1 MLSFFAWYVLISALG
16 WLVFPLAY
24 RLLPALKDR
33 GFALSRALGLL
44 LWAYVFWLLV
54 SLGILRNDT
63 GGLLFAL
70 AVVAGLSLWTLARG
84 TKREVEGMLQRL
96 RSGSDELVHWLN
108 EERRLVIVTEVL
120 FLAAFATWA
129 IIRAAYPDIRYTEKP
144 MEIGFINAILRSE
157 TFPPFDPWLSGYAI
171 SYYYFGYVMVA
182 MLAKFAGTLPSV
194 AFNLGVAL
202 VFAMSALGA
211 YSIVYN
217 LLSAWAAHK
226 AEPGSPS
233 SQAADQQSL
242 PALFAPFLILLV
254 SNIQGFLAMLHAR
267 GLLPTGFWSWL
278 NILDMNTP
286 PAEPFSWLPQS
297 YGTGSW
303 WWWRASR
310 VVSDYNLEGM
320 HREVIDEFPAFS
332 YFLADLHPHV
342 LAMPFAFLALALALN
357 VFLSHE
363 NGGSLRLRLDLGR
376 RTLAWLAVGLTV
388 FGLALISLGSAGSS
402 VGRLVQGLI
411 LFVLGGGA
419 WVSLLPSLQEHGA
432 RVFVDGEVAGVN
444 ISKNL
449 ALSKSNLLLAAA
461 ALGGLAFLNTWDF
474 PFYVALFAAA
484 YSLRQLWQGKAGSWR
499 ELIWDFILLGLIL
512 GVLGGLLYLP
522 FYLGFSSQAGGIL
535 PNLIYPTRGAHLWV
549 MFATLLAPLFAY
561 LLHLRL
567 VVHAAAG
574 GQGILRKGLKSAA
587 ILLLLLW
594 LASLLLGL
602 LITLLPGLG
611 DLYLGD
617 LGAGTSGE
625 LFGAALIRRFSNP
638 GGWITLLFLAALLI
652 ALLRPMRAVGADNLQ
667 PVQGLQPAH
676 AFALLLAALGALL
689 VIGPEFFF
697 LRDLF
702 NTRMNTIFKFYY
714 QAWLLW
720 GVAAAFGTLVLLNEL
735 RGWARNAFPVAMAV
749 LVLAGMAFTILRAWD
764 ITFGF
769 QPPFGWTLDGAAFI
783 ARERPDEMA
792 GIDWL
797 ADAPAGIVSEAV
809 GGSYTDFARVSAF
822 SGQPTVLG
830 WPGHESQWRGGGQE
844 MGSRQDDL
852 ARLYCTRDWQEAR
865 AILDQYQIRYV
876 YIGSLERNA
885 YGPAT
890 CGAPIQEAKFERNLR
905 KVFEQGQV
913 NIYEVPWRSSAQ

>member
-1 MLSFFAWYVLISALG
+1 MVAFLTWYVLVSALG

-24 RLLPALKDR
+24 RMLPGLRDR
-33 GFALSRALGLL
+33 GYALSRALGLL
-44 LWAYVFWLLV
+44 LWAYVFWLLA
-54 SLGILRNDT
+54 SLGILRNDV

-70 AVVAGLSLWTLARG
+70 AAVAGLSFWALDRRSSNGAESL
-84 TKREVEGMLQRL
+84 LQRL
-96 RSGSDELVHWLN
+96 RSGSGEMINWVRQ
-108 EERRLVIVTEVL
+108 ERRMVILTEVL
-120 FLAAFATWA
+120 FLAAFVAWA
-129 IIRAAYPDIRYTEKP
+129 VIRAAYPDIRHTEKP

-182 MLAKFAGTLPSV
+182 MLAKFTGTLPSV

-202 VFAMSALGA
+202 VFSLSALGA
-211 YSIVYN
+211 YSVVYN
-217 LLSAWAAHK
+217 LLSAWNVRKTAQ
-226 AEPGSPS
+226 GSPIA
-233 SQAADQQSL
+233 QPADRQYL
-242 PALFAPFLILLV
+242 RALLAPFLILVV

-267 GLLPTGFWSWL
+267 GLLPAGFWAWL

-286 PAEPFSWLPQS
+286 PAEPYSWLPQS
-297 YGTGSW
+297 YGTGAW

-310 VVSDYNLEGM
+310 VLSDYNLDGM

-342 LAMPFAFLALALALN
+342 LAMPFAFLAMALALN
-357 VFLSHE
+357 VFLSRE
-363 NGGSLRLRLDLGR
+363 NGDSLWLRLELR
-376 RTLAWLAVGLTV
+376 RRALAWLAVGLTV
-388 FGLALISLGSAGSS
+388 GGLALIGSGSVSQSVASL
-402 VGRLVQGLI
+402 LQGLL
-411 LFVLGGGA
+411 LFVMGGA
-419 WVSLLPSLQEHGA
+419 AWVYLLPSIQEQGA
-432 RVFVDGEVAGVN
+432 KVFLDGQAAGV
-444 ISKNL
+444 STSRNL
-449 ALSKSNLLLAAA
+449 DLSKANLLLAAV

-484 YSLRQLWQGKAGSWR
+484 YGLRQLWQGKSRSWR
-499 ELIWDFILLGLIL
+499 ELIGDFMVSGLLLGA
-512 GVLGGLLYLP
+512 LGGLLYLP
-522 FYLGFSSQAGGIL
+522 FYLGFSSQAGGLL

-561 LLHLRL
+561 LLHLRK
-567 VVHAAAG
+567 VVDSPAWA
-574 GQGILRKGLKSAA
+574 QGMLRSGLKPAA
-587 ILLLLLW
+587 VLLLLLW
-594 LASLLLGL
+594 LLSLLLGF
-602 LITLLPGLG
+602 LISLLPGLG

-617 LGAGTSGE
+617 LGANTTGE
-625 LFGAALIRRFSNP
+625 LFGSALVRRFSNP
-638 GGWITLLFLAALLI
+638 GGWITLLFLAAFLI
-652 ALLRPMRAVGADNLQ
+652 ALLRPTREEMTGNLL
-667 PVQGLQPAH
+667 PPQGLQPAS
-676 AFALLLAALGALL
+676 AFALLLASLGTLL

-720 GVAAAFGTLVLLNEL
+720 GVAATFGALVLLEEL
-735 RGWARNAFPVAMAV
+735 RGWTRNVFTAAMTA
-749 LVLAGMAFTILRAWD
+749 LVLMGMAFTILRAWD

-792 GIDWL
+792 AIDWL
-797 ADAPAGIVSEAV
+797 ADAPVGILSEAV

-865 AILDQYQIRYV
+865 AILDQYRIRYV
-876 YIGSLERNA
+876 YIGSLERSA
-885 YGPAT
+885 YGPAA
-890 CGAPIQEAKFERNLR
+890 CGVALQEAKFERNMR

-913 NIYEVPWRSSAQ
+913 SIYEVPWRSGAH

>member
-1 MLSFFAWYVLISALG
+1 MLAFLTWYVLISTLG
-16 WLVFPLAY
+16 WLAFPLAY

-33 GFALSRALGLL
+33 GYAFSRALGLL
-44 LWAYVFWLLV
+44 LWAYTFWLLT

-70 AVVAGLSLWTLARG
+70 VAVAGLSLWALARG
-84 TKREVEGMLQRL
+84 ANSAAESFLQRL
-96 RSGSDELVHWLN
+96 RSGSGELVSWLRQ
-108 EERRLVIVTEVL
+108 ERRVVILTELL

-129 IIRAAYPDIRYTEKP
+129 IIRAAYPDIRHTEKP

-202 VFAMSALGA
+202 IFGLSALGA
-211 YSIVYN
+211 TSIVYN
-217 LLSAWAAHK
+217 LLIARITRTT
-226 AEPGSPS
+226 EPGDPPS
-233 SQAADQQSL
+233 QVAHRQYL
-242 PALFAPFLILLV
+242 RALFAPFLILLV
-254 SNIQGFLAMLHAR
+254 SNIQAFLAMLHAR
-267 GLLPTGFWSWL
+267 GLLPAGFWSWL
-278 NILDMNTP
+278 NILDMNAP
-286 PAEPFSWLPQS
+286 PAEPLSWLPQS
-297 YGTGSW
+297 YGTGAW

-310 VVSDYNLEGM
+310 VLSDYNLDEM

-342 LAMPFAFLALALALN
+342 LAMPFAFLAMSLALN

-363 NGGSLRLRLDLGR
+363 SEHGLRLRQELKR
-376 RTLAWLAVGLTV
+376 RTLSWLAVAFTALGLV
-388 FGLALISLGSAGSS
+388 LIGMGSAGPY
-402 VGRLVQGLI
+402 VGRLIQGLI

-419 WVSLLPSLQEHGA
+419 WIYLLPSIQEHGA
-432 RVFVDGEVAGVN
+432 MVFVDGEAAGV
-444 ISKNL
+444 SVSTHLNL
-449 ALSKSNLLLAAA
+449 SISNLLLAAVS
-461 ALGGLAFLNTWDF
+461 LGGLAFLNTWDF

-484 YSLRQLWQGKAGSWR
+484 YSLRQLWRGGAVSWR
-499 ELIWDFILLGLIL
+499 ALLGDFMLLGLIL

-561 LLHLRL
+561 LLHLRR
-567 VVHAAAG
+567 VVRSTTGAP
-574 GQGILRKGLKSAA
+574 GILRGGLGSAA
-587 ILLLLLW
+587 ILLLILW
-594 LASLLLGL
+594 LVSLLLGL

-617 LGAGTSGE
+617 LGANTSGE
-625 LFGAALIRRFSNP
+625 LFWSALVRRFSSP
-638 GGWITLLFLAALLI
+638 GGWVTLLFLAALLI
-652 ALLRPMRAVGADNLQ
+652 ALLRPARVRGADNLQ
-667 PVQGLQPAH
+667 PVPGLQPAH

-689 VIGPEFFF
+689 VIVPEFFF

-720 GVAAAFGTLVLLNEL
+720 GVAAAFGTLVLLEEL
-735 RGWARNAFPVAMAV
+735 RGWARNVFPAALAI
-749 LVLAGMAFTILRAWD
+749 LVLMGMAFTFLRAWD

-792 GIDWL
+792 AIEWL
-797 ADAPAGIVSEAV
+797 ADAPAGILSEAV

-822 SGQPTVLG
+822 SGQPSVLG
-830 WPGHESQWRGGGQE
+830 WPGHESQWRGGGRE

-913 NIYEVPWRSSAQ
+913 SIYEIPWRSSAQ